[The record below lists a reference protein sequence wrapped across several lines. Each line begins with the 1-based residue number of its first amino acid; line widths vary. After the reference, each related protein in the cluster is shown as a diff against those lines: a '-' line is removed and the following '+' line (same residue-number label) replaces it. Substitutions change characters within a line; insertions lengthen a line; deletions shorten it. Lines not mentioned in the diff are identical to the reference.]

1 MTKKDTGANHQG
13 GPAQPR
19 GSARVG
25 TIVRHNLVAIGT
37 AAVLTVYT
45 AGYARTRDAAR
56 RFAEAD
62 LAARRPIAPA
72 RAAGDSST
80 TQPVV
85 LNKTPSPAPAPA
97 TDRPITA
104 SVPSSPQS
112 PVSAPTPASTAVVDS
127 ASTTAAQRDSTP
139 LSPAETATTPLAQA
153 TDTTVP
159 PPVAD
164 SAASRP
170 LLKDGEYYGWGTSRH
185 GDIQAGIEIK
195 GGRITGAWVQ
205 QCLTRYSCSWIAAL
219 PGQVVARQ
227 SPEVDYVSG
236 ATQSTNAFYYA
247 VVEALARAK

>member
-1 MTKKDTGANHQG
+1 MTKKDNRAGHQH
-13 GPAQPR
+13 GPTQPR
-19 GSARVG
+19 GGAHVG
-25 TIVRHNLVAIGT
+25 TFVRHNLVAIGT

-62 LAARRPIAPA
+62 LAARRPVAPA
-72 RAAGDSST
+72 RHAADSST
-80 TQPVV
+80 AKPVV
-85 LNKTPSPAPAPA
+85 LNEVTSPAPAPD
-97 TDRPITA
+97 TDRPVAT
-104 SVPSSPQS
+104 SVPNPPPSSIAAKT
-112 PVSAPTPASTAVVDS
+112 SAAIVDS
-127 ASTTAAQRDSTP
+127 ATADAPQRDSTP
-139 LSPAETATTPLAQA
+139 VTPTEPATAPLAPV
-153 TDTTVP
+153 TDTTSA

-164 SAASRP
+164 SAANRP

>member
-1 MTKKDTGANHQG
+1 MTKKDAGADTHH
-13 GPAQPR
+13 GPAQSR
-19 GSARVG
+19 GAARIG

-62 LAARRPIAPA
+62 LAARRPIAP
-72 RAAGDSST
+72 G
-80 TQPVV
+80 
-85 LNKTPSPAPAPA
+85 
-97 TDRPITA
+97 RP
-104 SVPSSPQS
+104 
-112 PVSAPTPASTAVVDS
+112 VVDS
-127 ASTTAAQRDSTP
+127 ASAQPSDVNETPTPTPVTEKPVAVTVPTPPPPSGSASAPTSATSVDSAPAKEPQRDSTP
-139 LSPAETATTPLAQA
+139 VAPTEPAVTPLTQA
-153 TDTTVP
+153 TDTTTTP
-159 PPVAD
+159 PAAD
-164 SAASRP
+164 TAAKHP

-195 GGRITGAWVQ
+195 GGRISGAWVQ

>member
-1 MTKKDTGANHQG
+1 MPKKDANTAHQH
-13 GPAQPR
+13 GPAQPQ
-19 GSARVG
+19 GAARVG
-25 TIVRHNLVAIGT
+25 ALVRHNLVAIGT

-72 RAAGDSST
+72 RPSADSST
-80 TQPVV
+80 AQPAAATE
-85 LNKTPSPAPAPA
+85 TPSVAPSTSPAAAPPVA
-97 TDRPITA
+97 A
-104 SVPSSPQS
+104 SVPDSRPPSG
-112 PVSAPTPASTAVVDS
+112 SAPTSATVVDS
-127 ASTTAAQRDSTP
+127 AVASEPQRDSTP
-139 LSPAETATTPLAQA
+139 VNPTAPPATPLPQT
-153 TDTTVP
+153 TDTTTT

-164 SAASRP
+164 STANRSV
-170 LLKDGEYYGWGTSRH
+170 LKDGEYYGWGTSRH

-195 GGRITGAWVQ
+195 GGRITAAWVQ

-219 PGQVVARQ
+219 PAQVVARQ

>member
-1 MTKKDTGANHQG
+1 MIKKDAGTARQD

-19 GSARVG
+19 GGTGVG
-25 TIVRHNLVAIGT
+25 ALVRHNLVAIGA

-62 LAARRPIAPA
+62 LAARRPIAPGHPV
-72 RAAGDSST
+72 RDSST
-80 TQPVV
+80 AQPLSVSETSTTAPAVDQPIVASVPVSPPPSASALAKTSATTLDSAIAAEPPQDSTPANATQPVE
-85 LNKTPSPAPAPA
+85 K
-97 TDRPITA
+97 
-104 SVPSSPQS
+104 
-112 PVSAPTPASTAVVDS
+112 
-127 ASTTAAQRDSTP
+127 
-139 LSPAETATTPLAQA
+139 PLAQA
-153 TDTTVP
+153 SDTTAAP
-159 PPVAD
+159 QATD
-164 SAASRP
+164 STSSRGA
-170 LLKDGEYYGWGTSRH
+170 LKDGEYYGWGTSRH

-195 GGRITGAWVQ
+195 GGRITGAWIQ

>member
-1 MTKKDTGANHQG
+1 MKQKDAGADHQD

-19 GSARVG
+19 GGARVG
-25 TIVRHNLVAIGT
+25 SLVRHNLVAIGT
-37 AAVLTVYT
+37 AAVLTVYS
-45 AGYARTRDAAR
+45 AGYARTREAAH

-62 LAARRPIAPA
+62 QAARRPVAPTTPV
-72 RAAGDSST
+72 GDSALPAV
-80 TQPVV
+80 QPAAVPE
-85 LNKTPSPAPAPA
+85 TPSPAPSTRPGAE
-97 TDRPITA
+97 RPIAASAPPSGSPTARPSAAAVDTAVASEPARDSTTVNQSQPAPTPVAPSTGTA
-104 SVPSSPQS
+104 SVP
-112 PVSAPTPASTAVVDS
+112 PA
-127 ASTTAAQRDSTP
+127 
-139 LSPAETATTPLAQA
+139 
-153 TDTTVP
+153 
-159 PPVAD
+159 AD
-164 SAASRP
+164 SAASHP

-195 GGRITGAWVQ
+195 GGRITAAWVQ